1 LSKSIS
7 DHNEVQQAITRTLT
21 GKDAHVET
29 ANVLQGL
36 DWKLAGVRP
45 DGVPHSIFQLVNH
58 IVYWQEWAVNWLDG
72 KKPRPPRHAS
82 GSWPG
87 KEGPASRR
95 EWERT
100 TQRLEKA
107 LRALQSRTREAD
119 LLSRHGNWTPLE
131 MLLVIGSHTS
141 YHVGQITS
149 LRQALGVWP
158 PPSGAVTW

>member
-1 LSKSIS
+1 V
-7 DHNEVQQAITRTLT
+7 VQQAITRALT

-29 ANVLQGL
+29 VDVLRGL
-36 DWKLAGVRP
+36 DWRLAGVRP
-45 DGVPHSIFQLVNH
+45 EGVPHSIFQLVH
-58 IVYWQEWAVNWLDG
+58 HMVYWQEFAVNWLDG

-100 TQRLEKA
+100 VQRLAKA
-107 LRALQSRTREAD
+107 LRALQGRARKVKLSSRR
-119 LLSRHGNWTPLE
+119 GKWTALE

-149 LRQALGVWP
+149 LRRALGVWP
-158 PPSGAVTW
+158 PPSGGVTW

>member
-1 LSKSIS
+1 MSKSIS
-7 DHNEVQQAITRTLT
+7 DRTVVRQALARTLT
-21 GKDAHVET
+21 GKDAHVEV
-29 ANVLQGL
+29 ASVLQGL
-36 DWKLAGVRP
+36 DWRLAGIRP
-45 DGVPHSIFQLVNH
+45 DGAPHSIFQLVNH
-58 IVYWQEWAVNWLDG
+58 LVYWQEWAATWLDG

-87 KEGPASRR
+87 NEGPASRR

-100 TQRLEKA
+100 TRRFERA
-107 LRALQSRTREAD
+107 PRALQIRAREAD
-119 LLSRHGNWTPLE
+119 LFSRRGHWTPLE

-158 PPSGAVTW
+158 PPSGGVTW